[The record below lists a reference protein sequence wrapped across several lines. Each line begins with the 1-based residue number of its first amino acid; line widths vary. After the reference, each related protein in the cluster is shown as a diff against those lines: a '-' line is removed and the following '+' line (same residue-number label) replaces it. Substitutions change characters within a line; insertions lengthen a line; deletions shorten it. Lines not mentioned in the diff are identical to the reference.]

1 MKKNG
6 FYVFLLLI
14 LMSVGGCDKTDDGSS
29 AKPISISEK
38 LSGTWTL
45 TKLTQTDEI
54 ALANG
59 EANTAM
65 ELTGQFGFNSF
76 SLTLVTDAEQKPTT
90 YAVSGTAPEIL
101 STGGYWDL
109 DYAYPHTDGTVSKI
123 NLFSDASKTAKTAT
137 VDILTIPGAAP
148 QALQFKLTR
157 KVNGVPFVSYTYLL
171 STQNQTK

>member
-6 FYVFLLLI
+6 LYVLLLLI
-14 LMSVGGCDKTDDGSS
+14 LMAIGGCDKTDDGSYV
-29 AKPISISEK
+29 KPITISEK

-59 EANTAM
+59 EENTAM
-65 ELTGQFGFNSF
+65 ELTGQFDFTSF
-76 SLTLVTDAEQKPTT
+76 SLTLVTDADKKPTT
-90 YAVSGTAPEIL
+90 FTVTGTAPEIL
-101 STGGYWDL
+101 SKGGYWDL
-109 DYAYPHTDGTVSKI
+109 DYDYPHTDGTVSKI
-123 NLFSDASKTAKTAT
+123 NLFTDASRSVKSAT
-137 VDILTIPGAAP
+137 LDILTIPGAAP

-157 KVNGVPFVSYTYLL
+157 KVNGVPFISYTYLL